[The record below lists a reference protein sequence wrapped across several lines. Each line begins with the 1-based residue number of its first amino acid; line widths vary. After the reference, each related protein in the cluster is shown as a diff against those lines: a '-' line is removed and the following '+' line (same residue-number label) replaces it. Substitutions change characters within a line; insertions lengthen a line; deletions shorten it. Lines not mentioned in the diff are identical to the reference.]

1 MTTERIDIIVSER
14 GSRVVRRNIDGIGGG
29 AMGAA
34 RGVRFLMGALAG
46 LGAAFGAREILRQAD
61 TYTLLTN
68 RLKLVTSGTDNLAR
82 INEELYQSA
91 QRTRTSYEA
100 TVDLYSRVAR
110 NADALG
116 MSQQELL
123 DITETVNQAIRVS
136 GGSAMEAEAGVRQ
149 FGQAIGS
156 GALRGDELIS
166 ILENM
171 PRLAQAIAE
180 GMGVTIGQLRD
191 LGAEGA
197 LTSDKIMDALQQTA
211 PEIAAEFAQLTPT
224 VGEAFQTLSNAA
236 LRFIGQ
242 LNETLGVTDFLANA
256 LTFVGQ
262 NLQTI
267 ARLAGVAG
275 IALAAAFSANMIGS
289 VALLVRNLISMQ
301 IGMGASSVATAAWA
315 VSVNLARNAVWG
327 LNAAMLANPIGL
339 VVTAIAAIVAAL
351 YIFRDS
357 LKVTSDGVVSLGDV
371 FRSVFSFI
379 VDFLQPVIDWF
390 QEAWETG
397 FDNVGGYVGDLLDV
411 FTTVLGAIVEFVKT
425 VVNTQIGLWV
435 GAFKTIVG
443 VWNLLP
449 EAFKALGAAAINGLI
464 DIVDKGVSGIVR
476 AVAGLLEF
484 IGSAAELVGLD
495 NPFAGLADDFT
506 TGLDEFK
513 IQGAGDVGEVFG
525 QMGTIASG
533 AFSEALNTDYIG
545 TFVNTIMGRAREIA
559 EARGANTPAGALDA
573 AGPATPII
581 PGAPTGGGAGSGS
594 ESLPDALQRQ
604 VDMLEEIDGPLKD
617 YQNNLRALDALMAAG
632 AVTTDEYR
640 TAFRDLRI
648 EFLDTQ
654 TTLESGMERAFLK
667 IAREAED
674 AATQIEDLITNA
686 FSGMTDALVD
696 FVKTGKLDFSS
707 LIDGMIADLVRLM
720 LQQQIMGPLAQALGG
735 IDFAG
740 LFGFATGGTGT
751 VGQTGLGFATAGGFT
766 VPGNSG
772 AVDNTPVNFMASP
785 GERVSVTRPGEI
797 ERGGGQKV
805 EQNVQVNVMG
815 GDGEAEVEESQGAD
829 GSRIVDVFINRSRSA
844 AASDISRGGTDLN
857 RAIERRYG
865 LNPAAGNK
873 T

>member
-14 GSRVVRRNIDGIGGG
+14 GSRVVRRNINDIGGG

-34 RGVRFLMGALAG
+34 RGVRFLMTALAG

-68 RLKLVTSGTDNLAR
+68 RLKLVTSSAENLSR

-116 MSQQELL
+116 LSQQELL

-136 GGSAMEAEAGVRQ
+136 GGTAMEAEAGVRQ

-242 LNETLGVTDFLANA
+242 LNETLGVTDFLANS

-315 VSVNLARNAVWG
+315 VTVNLARNAMFG
-327 LNAAMLANPIGL
+327 LNAAMMANPIGL
-339 VVTAIAAIVAAL
+339 VVAAIAALVAAL
-351 YIFRDS
+351 YIFRDDI
-357 LKVTSDGVVSLGDV
+357 KVTADGVVSLGDV

-379 VDFLQPVIDWF
+379 MDFLGPVIDWF
-390 QEAWETG
+390 KEAWETG
-397 FDNVGGYVGDLLDV
+397 LDNVGGYVGDLLDV
-411 FTTVLGAIVEFVKT
+411 FVTVLGAIIDFVKT
-425 VVNTQIGLWV
+425 AVNTYIGVWV
-435 GAFKTIVG
+435 GAFKTVVG

-464 DIVDKGVSGIVR
+464 DIVDKGVSGIVK
-476 AVAGLLEF
+476 AVGDLLDF

-495 NPFAGLADDFT
+495 NPFAGLADDFST
-506 TGLDEFK
+506 ELDEFK
-513 IQGAGDVGEVFG
+513 IEGAASVGEVFG
-525 QMGTIASG
+525 QMGDIASG

-559 EARGANTPAGALDA
+559 EARAANTGGGALDA
-573 AGPATPII
+573 AGPASPVI
-581 PGAPTGGGAGSGS
+581 PDAPGGSGS
-594 ESLPDALQRQ
+594 GSSNLPDALQRQ
-604 VDMLEEIDGPLKD
+604 VDMLEEIDGPLKE
-617 YQNNLRALDALMAAG
+617 YEKNLKALDALMAAG

-740 LFGFATGGTGT
+740 MFGFATGGTGT

-766 VPGNSG
+766 VPGKAG
-772 AVDNTPVNFMASP
+772 AVDSTPVNFMASP

-797 ERGGGQKV
+797 DRQGGQKV
-805 EQNVQVNVMG
+805 EQNVQVNVIG
-815 GDGEAEVEESQGAD
+815 GEGGAEVEERQGAD

>member
-116 MSQQELL
+116 LSQQELL

-136 GGSAMEAEAGVRQ
+136 GGTAMEAEAGVRQ

-224 VGEAFQTLSNAA
+224 VGEAFTVLSNSA

-267 ARLAGVAG
+267 ARLAGVVG

-315 VSVNLARNAVWG
+315 VSVNLARKAMWG

-339 VVTAIAAIVAAL
+339 VVAAIAAIVAAL
-351 YIFRDS
+351 FIFRDS

-379 VDFLQPVIDWF
+379 MDFLGPVIDWF
-390 QEAWETG
+390 GEAWETG
-397 FDNVGGYVGDLLDV
+397 LDNVGGYVGDLLDV
-411 FTTVLGAIVEFVKT
+411 FVTVIGSIIDFVKT
-425 VVNTQIGLWV
+425 AVNTQIGLWV

-464 DIVDKGVSGIVR
+464 DIVDKGVSGIVK

-484 IGSAAELVGLD
+484 IGGAAELVGLD
-495 NPFAGLADDFT
+495 NPFVGLADDFT
-506 TGLDEFK
+506 TGLDKFK
-513 IQGAGDVGEVFG
+513 IQGAGVVGEVFG

-545 TFVNTIMGRAREIA
+545 TFVNTIMSRAREIA
-559 EARGANTPAGALDA
+559 EARAANTGGGGLDA
-573 AGPATPII
+573 AGPASPVI
-581 PGAPTGGGAGSGS
+581 PDSPSGSGS
-594 ESLPDALQRQ
+594 GSSSLPDALQRQ
-604 VDMLEEIDGPLKD
+604 VDMLEEIDGPLKE
-617 YQNNLRALDALMAAG
+617 YEKNLKALDALMAAG

-654 TTLESGMERAFLK
+654 TTLESGMERTFLK
-667 IAREAED
+667 IARDAED

-740 LFGFATGGTGT
+740 MFGFATGGTGT

-766 VPGNSG
+766 VPGNVG
-772 AVDNTPVNFMASP
+772 AVDSTPVNFMASP

-797 ERGGGQKV
+797 DRQGGQKV

-815 GDGEAEVEESQGAD
+815 GGGEAEVEEREGAD

>member
-14 GSRVVRRNIDGIGGG
+14 GSRVVRRNINDIGGG

-34 RGVRFLMGALAG
+34 RGVRFLMTALAG

-68 RLKLVTSGTDNLAR
+68 RLKLVTSSAENLVR

-116 MSQQELL
+116 LSQQELL

-136 GGSAMEAEAGVRQ
+136 GGTAMEAEAGVRQ

-166 ILENM
+166 VLENM
-171 PRLAQAIAE
+171 PRLAQAIAD

-197 LTSDKIMDALQQTA
+197 LTSDKIVAALQETA
-211 PEIAAEFAQLTPT
+211 PDIAAEFAQLTPT
-224 VGEAFQTLSNAA
+224 VGEAFTVLSNAA

-242 LNETLGVTDFLANA
+242 LNETLGVTDFLATA
-256 LTFVGQ
+256 LMWVAQ
-262 NLQTI
+262 HLETI
-267 ARLAGVAG
+267 AKLAFVAG
-275 IALAAAFSANMIGS
+275 AALAAAFSARLIASIAGTVFQMIALERALGATS
-289 VALLVRNLISMQ
+289 VTSAAFGAALKVAQ
-301 IGMGASSVATAAWA
+301 GGMWA
-315 VSVNLARNAVWG
+315 
-327 LNAAMLANPIGL
+327 LNAAMMANPIGL
-339 VVTAIAAIVAAL
+339 VIAAIAALVAAL
-351 YIFRDS
+351 YIFRDDI
-357 LKVTSDGVVSLGDV
+357 KVTADGVVSLGDV

-390 QEAWETG
+390 GEAWETG
-397 FDNVGGYVGDLLDV
+397 LDNVGGYVGDLLDV
-411 FTTVLGAIVEFVKT
+411 FTAVLGAIIDFVKT
-425 VVNTQIGLWV
+425 AVNTYIGVWV
-435 GAFKTIVG
+435 GAFKTVVG

-464 DIVDKGVSGIVR
+464 DIVDKGITGIVQ
-476 AVAGLLEF
+476 AVGDLLDF

-495 NPFAGLADDFT
+495 NPFAGLADNFT
-506 TGLDEFK
+506 TGLDQFK
-513 IQGAGDVGEVFG
+513 IQGAGEVGEVFG
-525 QMGTIASG
+525 QMGSIASG
-533 AFSEALNTDYIG
+533 AFNEALNTDYIG

-559 EARGANTPAGALDA
+559 EARAANTGAGTLDA
-573 AGPATPII
+573 AGPGAPVI
-581 PGAPTGGGAGSGS
+581 PGTPSGSGS
-594 ESLPDALQRQ
+594 GSSSLPDALQRQ
-604 VDMLEEIDGPLKD
+604 VDLLEEIDGPLKE
-617 YQNNLRALDALMAAG
+617 YEKNLQALDALMAAG
-632 AVTTDEYR
+632 AITTDEYNR
-640 TAFRDLRI
+640 AFRDMRI

-667 IAREAED
+667 IARDAED

-686 FSGMTDALVD
+686 FDGMTDALVD

-720 LQQQIMGPLAQALGG
+720 LQQQIMGPLANALGG

-740 LFGFATGGTGT
+740 MFGFATGGTGT

-772 AVDNTPVNFMASP
+772 AVDSTPVNFMASP

-797 ERGGGQKV
+797 ERGGTQKV

-815 GDGEAEVEESQGAD
+815 GEGEAEVEERKGAD

>member
-14 GSRVVRRNIDGIGGG
+14 GSRVVKRNIKGIGGG

-34 RGVRFLMGALAG
+34 RGVRFLMSALAG

-68 RLKLVTSGTDNLAR
+68 RLKLVTSSAENLSR

-116 MSQQELL
+116 LSQQELL

-136 GGSAMEAEAGVRQ
+136 GGTAMEAEAGVRQ

-166 ILENM
+166 VLENM
-171 PRLAQAIAE
+171 PRLAQAIAD

-191 LGAEGA
+191 LGAEGD
-197 LTSDKIMDALQQTA
+197 LTSDKIVEALQETA
-211 PEIAAEFAQLTPT
+211 PDIAAEFAQLTPT
-224 VGEAFQTLSNAA
+224 VGEAFTVLSNAA

-242 LNETLGVTDFLANA
+242 LNETLGVTDFLATA
-256 LTFVGQ
+256 LMWVAQ
-262 NLQTI
+262 HLETI
-267 ARLAGVAG
+267 AKLAFVAG
-275 IALAAAFSANMIGS
+275 AALAAAFSARLIASIAGTAFQMIALERALGATS
-289 VALLVRNLISMQ
+289 VTSAAFGAALKVAQ
-301 IGMGASSVATAAWA
+301 GGMWA
-315 VSVNLARNAVWG
+315 
-327 LNAAMLANPIGL
+327 LNAAMMANPIGL
-339 VVTAIAAIVAAL
+339 VIAAIAALVAAL
-351 YIFRDS
+351 YIFRDDI
-357 LKVTSDGVVSLGDV
+357 KVTADGVVSLGDV

-390 QEAWETG
+390 GEAWETG
-397 FDNVGGYVGDLLDV
+397 LDNVGGYVGDLLDV
-411 FTTVLGAIVEFVKT
+411 FTTVLGAIIDFVKT
-425 VVNTQIGLWV
+425 AVNTYIGVWA
-435 GAFKTIVG
+435 GAFKTVVG

-464 DIVDKGVSGIVR
+464 DIVDKGISGIVK
-476 AVAGLLEF
+476 AVGNLLEF

-495 NPFAGLADDFT
+495 NPFAGLADDFS
-506 TGLDEFK
+506 TGLDQFK
-513 IQGAGDVGEVFG
+513 IQGAGEVGEVFG
-525 QMGTIASG
+525 QMGSIASG

-559 EARGANTPAGALDA
+559 EARAANTGAGTLDGA
-573 AGPATPII
+573 A
-581 PGAPTGGGAGSGS
+581 PGAPS
-594 ESLPDALQRQ
+594 SLPDALQRQ
-604 VDMLEEIDGPLKD
+604 ADLLEEIHGPLKE
-617 YQNNLRALDALMAAG
+617 YEKNLKALDALMAAG
-632 AVTTDEYR
+632 AITTDEYR

-654 TTLESGMERAFLK
+654 TTLGSGMERAFLK
-667 IAREAED
+667 IARDAED

-686 FSGMTDALVD
+686 FGGMTDALVD

-707 LIDGMIADLVRLM
+707 LIDSMIADLVRLV
-720 LQQQIMGPLAQALGG
+720 LQKQIMGPLADALGAV
-735 IDFAG
+735 DWAG
-740 LFGFATGGTGT
+740 MFGFATGGTGT

-766 VPGNSG
+766 VPGSAG
-772 AVDNTPVNFMASP
+772 AVDSTPVNFMASP

-797 ERGGGQKV
+797 DRQGGQKI

-815 GDGEAEVEESQGAD
+815 GEGEADVEERKGAD

>member
-34 RGVRFLMGALAG
+34 RGVQFLMRALTG
-46 LGAAFGAREILRQAD
+46 LGAALGARELLRQAD

-68 RLKLVTSGTDNLAR
+68 RLKLVTTGADNLRR
-82 INEELYQSA
+82 INDELFDSA
-91 QRTRTSYEA
+91 QRTRTSYGA

-110 NADALG
+110 SAGELG
-116 MSQQELL
+116 LSQRELL
-123 DITETVNQAIRVS
+123 DLTETVNQAIRVS
-136 GGSAMEAEAGVRQ
+136 GGTAQEAEAGVRQ
-149 FGQAIGS
+149 FGQALGS

-166 ILENM
+166 VLENM
-171 PRLAQAIAE
+171 PRLARAIAD
-180 GMGVTIGQLRD
+180 GMGVSFGQLRD
-191 LGAEGA
+191 LGAEGE
-197 LTSDKIMDALQQTA
+197 LTSARIVEALQKTA
-211 PEIAAEFAQLTPT
+211 PELAAEFAQLTST
-224 VGEAFQTLSNAA
+224 LGEAFTVLSNPA
-236 LRFIGQ
+236 LRFIGE
-242 LNETLGVTDFLANA
+242 LNETLGITDKLATA
-256 LTFVGQ
+256 LTFVGN
-262 NLQTI
+262 NLDTI
-267 ARLAGVAG
+267 AKLAFVAG
-275 IALAAAFSANMIGS
+275 ASLAAAFSANMIGS

-315 VSVNLARNAVWG
+315 VTVNLARNAMFG
-327 LNAAMLANPIGL
+327 LNAAMMANPIGL
-339 VVTAIAAIVAAL
+339 VVAAIAALVAAL
-351 YIFRDS
+351 YIFRDDI
-357 LKVTSDGVVSLGDV
+357 KVTADGVVSLGDV

-379 VDFLQPVIDWF
+379 MDFLGPVIDWF
-390 QEAWETG
+390 KEAWETG
-397 FDNVGGYVGDLLDV
+397 LDNVGGYVGDLLDV
-411 FTTVLGAIVEFVKT
+411 FVTVLGAIIDFVKT
-425 VVNTQIGLWV
+425 TVNTYIGVWV
-435 GAFKTIVG
+435 GAFKTVVG

-449 EAFKALGAAAINGLI
+449 DAFRALGAAAINGLI
-464 DIVDKGVSGIVR
+464 GIIDKGISGIVKE
-476 AVAGLLEF
+476 VGDLLEF
-484 IGSAAELVGLD
+484 IGSAAELVGRD
-495 NPFAGLADDFT
+495 NPFAGLADDFS

-513 IQGAGDVGEVFG
+513 IQGAGEVGKVFG
-525 QMGTIASG
+525 QMGSIASG
-533 AFSEALNTDYIG
+533 AFNEALNTDYIG

-559 EARGANTPAGALDA
+559 EARAANTGGGALDA
-573 AGPATPII
+573 AGPASPVI
-581 PGAPTGGGAGSGS
+581 PDAPGGSGS
-594 ESLPDALQRQ
+594 GSSNLPDALQRQ
-604 VDMLEEIDGPLKD
+604 VDLLEEIDGPLKE
-617 YQNNLRALDALMAAG
+617 YQKNLKALDALMAAG

-640 TAFRDLRI
+640 TTFRDLRI

-667 IAREAED
+667 IARDAED

-686 FSGMTDALVD
+686 FDGMTDALVD

-720 LQQQIMGPLAQALGG
+720 LQQQIMGPLANALGG
-735 IDFAG
+735 IDWAG
-740 LFGFATGGTGT
+740 MFGAATGGTGT

-766 VPGNSG
+766 VPGNAG
-772 AVDNTPVNFMASP
+772 AVDSAPVNFMASP

-797 ERGGGQKV
+797 DRQGGQKV

-815 GDGEAEVEESQGAD
+815 GEGEAEVEERQGAD

>member
-14 GSRVVRRNIDGIGGG
+14 GSRVVRRNINDIGGG

-34 RGVRFLMGALAG
+34 RGVRFLMTALAG

-68 RLKLVTSGTDNLAR
+68 RLKLVTSSAENLSR

-91 QRTRTSYEA
+91 QRARTSYEA

-116 MSQQELL
+116 LSQQELL

-136 GGSAMEAEAGVRQ
+136 GGTAMEAEAGVRQ

-224 VGEAFQTLSNAA
+224 VGEAFTVLSNSA

-242 LNETLGVTDFLANA
+242 LNETLGITDLLARGLVFLSQH
-256 LTFVGQ
+256 LE
-262 NLQTI
+262 TI
-267 ARLAGVAG
+267 ARLAFVAG
-275 IALAAAFSANMIGS
+275 AALLAAFSARLIASIAGTVFQMIALERALGATS
-289 VALLVRNLISMQ
+289 VTSAAFGAALKVAQ
-301 IGMGASSVATAAWA
+301 GGMWA
-315 VSVNLARNAVWG
+315 

-339 VVTAIAAIVAAL
+339 VVAAIAAIVAAL
-351 YIFRDS
+351 FIFRDS
-357 LKVTSDGVVSLGDV
+357 LKVTADGVVSLGDV

-411 FTTVLGAIVEFVKT
+411 FTTVIGSIIDFVKT
-425 VVNTQIGLWV
+425 AVNAYIGVWA
-435 GAFKTIVG
+435 GAFKTVVG

-464 DIVDKGVSGIVR
+464 DIVDKGVSGIVK
-476 AVAGLLEF
+476 AVGDLLDF

-513 IQGAGDVGEVFG
+513 IQGAGDVGAVFG
-525 QMGTIASG
+525 QMGDIASG

-559 EARGANTPAGALDA
+559 EARAANTGGGALDA
-573 AGPATPII
+573 AGPASPVI
-581 PGAPTGGGAGSGS
+581 PDAPGGSGS
-594 ESLPDALQRQ
+594 GSSNLPDALQRQ
-604 VDMLEEIDGPLKD
+604 VDLLEEIDGPLKE
-617 YQNNLRALDALMAAG
+617 YQKNLKALDALMAAG
-632 AVTTDEYR
+632 AITTDEYN
-640 TAFRDLRI
+640 TAFRDMRI

-667 IAREAED
+667 IARDAED

-686 FSGMTDALVD
+686 FDGMTDALVD

-720 LQQQIMGPLAQALGG
+720 LQQQIMGPLANALGG
-735 IDFAG
+735 IDWAG
-740 LFGFATGGTGT
+740 MFGAATGGTGT

-766 VPGNSG
+766 VPGNAG
-772 AVDNTPVNFMASP
+772 AVDSAPVNFMASP

-797 ERGGGQKV
+797 DRQGGQKV

-815 GDGEAEVEESQGAD
+815 GEGEAEVEERQGAD